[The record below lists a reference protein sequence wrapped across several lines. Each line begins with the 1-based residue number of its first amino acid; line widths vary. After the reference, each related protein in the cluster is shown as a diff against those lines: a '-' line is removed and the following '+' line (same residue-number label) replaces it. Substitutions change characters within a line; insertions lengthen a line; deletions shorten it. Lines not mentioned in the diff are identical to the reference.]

1 MAIFLCAVKDNIK
14 IVTLNSF
21 GENCYFECIYNEKS
35 IEIQALRRKSGAE
48 PIPLFRETLRLDCF
62 PNGPGAMLSFKQI
75 FQTGSSL
82 RMTFV
87 GHKVNWGGPGPGQ
100 GTPLSLLSLATARH
114 SENLR
119 MVHWDFLLLPAPG
132 CVHWDEGRHQGHSVT
147 GPSSETESPAARLVT
162 KLNANNFC
170 FEMQSL
176 IEFNWSIHDECYA
189 YRMADKSL
197 AEAGW
202 IGGCPIPGP
211 CQRRTIPTK
220 TSQTLATP
228 TWSCSL
234 DSFWIMTSHWRLKTV
249 CFVDVFITSIFENH
263 EINNDSLKFN
273 V

>member
-119 MVHWDFLLLPAPG
+119 MVHWDFLLLPVPG
-132 CVHWDEGRHQGHSVT
+132 CGHWEMRAATRVIQWPGHHQRQRV
-147 GPSSETESPAARLVT
+147 
-162 KLNANNFC
+162 
-170 FEMQSL
+170 
-176 IEFNWSIHDECYA
+176 
-189 YRMADKSL
+189 
-197 AEAGW
+197 
-202 IGGCPIPGP
+202 
-211 CQRRTIPTK
+211 QRRAL
-220 TSQTLATP
+220 SQSWMQTT
-228 TWSCSL
+228 
-234 DSFWIMTSHWRLKTV
+234 
-249 CFVDVFITSIFENH
+249 FVSKCNH
-263 EINNDSLKFN
+263 
-273 V
+273 